1 MELDDY
7 LLKYTSEEDPVLREL
22 ERETN
27 LKVLHPR
34 MLSGRMQGVFLQMIS
49 HMIRPVSILEIGTY
63 TGYSAICLSKGLSP
77 QGKLTTIERN
87 DELYGFAKKYF
98 EKAGILSHINQLS
111 GDALEIIPGL
121 QEKFDL
127 VFIDGDKREYPD
139 YYHAVFDRVQTGG
152 FILIDNVLWNGKVLE
167 GEADD
172 FTEGVTNLN
181 EIVRNDSRVEHVLL
195 PLRDG
200 LMILRKS

>member
-1 MELDDY
+1 
-7 LLKYTSEEDPVLREL
+7 
-22 ERETN
+22 
-27 LKVLHPR
+27 
-34 MLSGRMQGVFLQMIS
+34 
-49 HMIRPVSILEIGTY
+49 MIRPVSILEIGTY

-98 EKAGILSHINQLS
+98 EKAGILSQINQLS

>member
-1 MELDDY
+1 
-7 LLKYTSEEDPVLREL
+7 
-22 ERETN
+22 
-27 LKVLHPR
+27 
-34 MLSGRMQGVFLQMIS
+34 
-49 HMIRPVSILEIGTY
+49 
-63 TGYSAICLSKGLSP
+63 
-77 QGKLTTIERN
+77 
-87 DELYGFAKKYF
+87 
-98 EKAGILSHINQLS
+98 
-111 GDALEIIPGL
+111 
-121 QEKFDL
+121 
-127 VFIDGDKREYPD
+127 
-139 YYHAVFDRVQTGG
+139 VFDRVQTGG